1 METVTTKS
9 IHKGGFIIFACLR
22 ICLCLC
28 NYLCAFICLY
38 LSIAHITWSEGGGF
52 IPAMADILW
61 SRPGASAKKEISL
74 STINQCITIFF
85 KQNNQAVQ
93 KYSPLIHF
101 VISDCSQ
108 EMLITM
114 PPQLLAMIAMLWLL
128 KIRKMFFALHVVT
141 AGPEHL
147 AVDCLDFPKSSLD
160 PHCPVRI
167 LIGRI
172 FCPFQPSPFFEDF
185 CNHVCRKLTVMRK
198 SLFAGGLIEKCSFF
212 FWASQIF
219 LSRPKNPKS

>member
-1 METVTTKS
+1 
-9 IHKGGFIIFACLR
+9 
-22 ICLCLC
+22 
-28 NYLCAFICLY
+28 
-38 LSIAHITWSEGGGF
+38 
-52 IPAMADILW
+52 MADILW
-61 SRPGASAKKEISL
+61 SRPGASAKKEISSSTIL
-74 STINQCITIFF
+74 SQVPWNINQCITIFF
-85 KQNNQAVQ
+85 ERNNQAVQ
-93 KYSPLIHF
+93 KYNPLIHF
-101 VISDCSQ
+101 VLSDCSQ

-114 PPQLLAMIAMLWLL
+114 PPQALAMIAMLWLL
-128 KIRKMFFALHVVT
+128 KIRKKFFALHVVT

-198 SLFAGGLIEKCSFF
+198 SLIAGGTLKWKSAAFSFGPVRY
-212 FWASQIF
+212 FWAVPKIENPSWGPLIGSSYD
-219 LSRPKNPKS
+219 LVSRLLACEPKIGPRW

>member
-1 METVTTKS
+1 MQHNILRQKRSSNTK
-9 IHKGGFIIFACLR
+9 
-22 ICLCLC
+22 
-28 NYLCAFICLY
+28 
-38 LSIAHITWSEGGGF
+38 
-52 IPAMADILW
+52 
-61 SRPGASAKKEISL
+61 
-74 STINQCITIFF
+74 
-85 KQNNQAVQ
+85 
-93 KYSPLIHF
+93 IHF

-114 PPQLLAMIAMLWLL
+114 PPQALAMIAMLWLL
-128 KIRKMFFALHVVT
+128 KIRKKFSALHVVT

-160 PHCPVRI
+160 PHCPVRIPYCTVQRAHCPVRI

-198 SLFAGGLIEKCSFF
+198 SLFAGGLMEKCSFF

>member
-1 METVTTKS
+1 MSQVPW
-9 IHKGGFIIFACLR
+9 
-22 ICLCLC
+22 
-28 NYLCAFICLY
+28 N
-38 LSIAHITWSEGGGF
+38 
-52 IPAMADILW
+52 
-61 SRPGASAKKEISL
+61 
-74 STINQCITIFF
+74 INQCITIFF
-85 KQNNQAVQ
+85 DKNKQAVQ
-93 KYSPLIHF
+93 KYSLLIHF

-114 PPQLLAMIAMLWLL
+114 PPQANAMIAMLWLL
-128 KIRKMFFALHVVT
+128 KISKKFFALHVVT

-160 PHCPVRI
+160 PHCPVRF

-198 SLFAGGLIEKCSFF
+198 SLFAGVLMEKCSL
-212 FWASQIF
+212 ADIF
-219 LSRPKNPKS
+219 EQALKSKMLAEGHLSVAPMIWFLGCLRVSLKSGPDDNTCF

>member
-1 METVTTKS
+1 
-9 IHKGGFIIFACLR
+9 
-22 ICLCLC
+22 
-28 NYLCAFICLY
+28 
-38 LSIAHITWSEGGGF
+38 
-52 IPAMADILW
+52 MADILW
-61 SRPGASAKKEISL
+61 SRPGASAKKEISSSTIL
-74 STINQCITIFF
+74 SQVHWNINQCITIFF
-85 KQNNQAVQ
+85 DKNNLAVQ
-93 KYSPLIHF
+93 KYSLLIHF

-114 PPQLLAMIAMLWLL
+114 PPQALAMIAMVWLL
-128 KIRKMFFALHVVT
+128 KIRKKFFALHVVT

-160 PHCPVRI
+160 PHCPVRILYCTVQRAHCPVRI

-198 SLFAGGLIEKCSFF
+198 SLFAGTLMERCSFF
-212 FWASQIF
+212 F
-219 LSRPKNPKS
+219 

>member
-1 METVTTKS
+1 
-9 IHKGGFIIFACLR
+9 
-22 ICLCLC
+22 
-28 NYLCAFICLY
+28 
-38 LSIAHITWSEGGGF
+38 
-52 IPAMADILW
+52 MADILW
-61 SRPGASAKKEISL
+61 SRPGASAKKEISSSTIL
-74 STINQCITIFF
+74 SQVPWNINQCITIFF
-85 KQNNQAVQ
+85 ERNNQAVQ
-93 KYSPLIHF
+93 KYNPLIHF
-101 VISDCSQ
+101 VLSDCSQ

-114 PPQLLAMIAMLWLL
+114 PPQALAMIAMLWLL
-128 KIRKMFFALHVVT
+128 KIRNKFFALHVVT

-198 SLFAGGLIEKCSFF
+198 SLFAGTLMERCSFF
-212 FWASQIF
+212 F
-219 LSRPKNPKS
+219 